1 MKNVTGYN
9 SRFSKTF
16 HSSIWEIADIKG
28 ITSPLLYIGEMAES
42 KNRLAITLI
51 TYKSLIQF

>member
-51 TYKSLIQF
+51 TY